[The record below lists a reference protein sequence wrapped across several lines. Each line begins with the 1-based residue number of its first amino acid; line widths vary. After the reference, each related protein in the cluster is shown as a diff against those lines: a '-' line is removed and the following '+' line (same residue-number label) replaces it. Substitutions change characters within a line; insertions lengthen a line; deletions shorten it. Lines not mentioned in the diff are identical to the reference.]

1 MATAVHAESPTD
13 TLDVKSIIQ
22 RVSASY
28 NVKSEVIERVMA
40 CESNFNTNAEGDFK
54 NGEPQSFGL
63 SQIHLPSHPNITKE
77 QATDPYFATMF
88 MAENISKGRGSM
100 WTCWRRLYQ

>member
-13 TLDVKSIIQ
+13 TLDVQSIIQ

-28 NVKSEVIERVMA
+28 NVKSSVIQRVMA
-40 CESNFNTNAEGDFK
+40 CESNFNTNAIGDGG
-54 NGEPQSFGL
+54 NSYGL
-63 SQIHLPSHPNITKE
+63 SQIHLPSHPTITKE
-77 QATDPYFATMF
+77 QATDPYFATVF